1 MNVFL
6 LELEQM
12 KEYTR
17 MYIIHSYGDIYQQ
30 NSHTSGFVNWI
41 SV

>member
-1 MNVFL
+1 MDVFF

-12 KEYTR
+12 KEHRR